1 VSRPAQGLVRL
12 PVWRARLVLMA
23 LAGGFAVLMGR
34 AVYLQAVRTDF
45 LQEKGDAR
53 YSRVLAIPAT
63 RGRILDRN
71 GEALA
76 VSTPVKSVWAIPADV
91 EASGSQRRKLA
102 ALLSISPREL
112 EKKISDTSKDFV
124 YLKRQVPP
132 ETAAAVQA
140 LGLKGIYEHPEY
152 RRYYP
157 GGEVTAHVI
166 GFTGVDDTGQEGI
179 ELAHQATLGGKPG
192 SRRVIRDRL
201 GRIVEDVESI
211 RSGQDGSDLALSIDS
226 KIQSLAYGALKAA
239 VERHRAKAG
248 AVIAV
253 DVRSGEVLALANVPS
268 YNPNNRARLTGAQ
281 LRNRVIT
288 DLFEPGSTLKPF
300 TVAAAIETGKVSRS
314 TLVNTAPGSLSFAR
328 YTIRDVHPA
337 PALTVADVL
346 ARSSNVGAARIA
358 LDLPREAMWDL
369 YRRVGFG
376 AAPELGFPGAAAG
389 RLRHYK
395 TWRPVEQA
403 TLGYGMG
410 ISLSLAQLARAYT
423 VFARDGV
430 GSADAGQN
438 RRCGERGE
446 GAVGRGGARSTCH
459 ARAGRAA
466 ERYRP
471 ARPHHRMACR
481 WQDGYRPQ
489 AGERRLRSRQIPL
502 VLRRPCAGER
512 AAPRRGGDD
521 RRTFGRAALRRHGG
535 RAGVRAGD
543 AGRAAPASRAARRT
557 PGGARRR
564 RRSEGEHVTWRCFG
578 NSPRKAR

>member
-1 VSRPAQGLVRL
+1 
-12 PVWRARLVLMA
+12 
-23 LAGGFAVLMGR
+23 
-34 AVYLQAVRTDF
+34 

-91 EASGSQRRKLA
+91 EAPGSQRRKLA

-248 AVIAV
+248 AVIVV

-423 VFARDGV
+423 VFARDGELVALTLVKTGAAVSGEKVLSAEAARAVRVMLEQAVQPSATGPRARITGWRVAGKTGTAHKQENGAYAPDKYLASFV
-430 GSADAGQN
+430 GLAPVSAPRLVVAVMIDEPSAGQHYGGTVAAPVFAQVMQGAL
-438 RRCGERGE
+438 RLLGVPHDAPLEAPGE
-446 GAVGRGGARSTCH
+446 GDEAKEST
-459 ARAGRAA
+459 
-466 ERYRP
+466 
-471 ARPHHRMACR
+471 
-481 WQDGYRPQ
+481 
-489 AGERRLRSRQIPL
+489 
-502 VLRRPCAGER
+502 
-512 AAPRRGGDD
+512 
-521 RRTFGRAALRRHGG
+521 
-535 RAGVRAGD
+535 
-543 AGRAAPASRAARRT
+543 
-557 PGGARRR
+557 
-564 RRSEGEHVTWRCFG
+564 
-578 NSPRKAR
+578 